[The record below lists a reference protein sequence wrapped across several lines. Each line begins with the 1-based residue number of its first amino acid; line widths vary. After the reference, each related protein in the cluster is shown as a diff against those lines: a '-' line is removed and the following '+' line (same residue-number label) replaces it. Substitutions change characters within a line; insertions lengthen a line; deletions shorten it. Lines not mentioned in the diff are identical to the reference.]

1 MIGGVLTTGLDRG
14 QSPVAENHPL
24 AGASRLG
31 EMRSLGP
38 NRASALLRPFRARGA
53 LLVLCEWR
61 LFRSRDLE
69 RIGIE
74 TPVLDVM
81 RRAEQVLRGCER
93 FIGAL
98 PFDREGGLERSV
110 IVTCVIR
117 NVLEEANVIG
127 WHDNPPLDCLDRLLV
142 RSHAGL
148 ARSDHNLR
156 PQGRGDL
163 DGQVPS

>member
-1 MIGGVLTTGLDRG
+1 MIGGVLTTGLERG
-14 QSPVAENHPL
+14 QSPVTENYPV
-24 AGASRLG
+24 AGASRMG
-31 EMRSLGP
+31 EMHSRGQ
-38 NRASALLRPFRARGA
+38 NRASALLCPFRARGA
-53 LLVLCEWR
+53 LLLLCEWR

-93 FIGAL
+93 INAAL

-117 NVLEEANVIG
+117 HVLEEANLIG
-127 WHDNPPLDCLDRLLV
+127 WHDSPPLDCLDRPLG
-142 RSHAGL
+142 RSHAC
-148 ARSDHNLR
+148 
-156 PQGRGDL
+156 
-163 DGQVPS
+163 